1 VHLAQRISIKVGSK
15 KVRKRTVMRKR
26 TSFIILM
33 ACSSIALFTACGNT
47 VSGDGSNASAQVRS
61 QLPEDFPEDVPV
73 YPGIAAPDVTRL
85 GDGFEVSG
93 ATGDSLEQVH
103 AFYTDSLK
111 KHGWSLIAP
120 LSETSA
126 PGARVYHYEKN
137 ERGIT
142 VVAGIEGDRTV
153 IETAYKTDPVY

>member
-1 VHLAQRISIKVGSK
+1 MHT
-15 KVRKRTVMRKR
+15 RTF
-26 TSFIILM
+26 FITLM
-33 ACSSIALFTACGNT
+33 ACAGIALFAACGDT
-47 VSGDGSNASAQVRS
+47 VPGDGIDASEQVRS

-73 YPGIAAPDVTRL
+73 YPGMAAPDVTRL

-103 AFYTDSLK
+103 AFYTDSLE
-111 KHGWSLIAP
+111 KHGWGLIEA

-137 ERGIT
+137 DRGIT

-153 IETAYKTDPVY
+153 IETAYKTEPMY

>member
-1 VHLAQRISIKVGSK
+1 
-15 KVRKRTVMRKR
+15 
-26 TSFIILM
+26 M
-33 ACSSIALFTACGNT
+33 ACSGITLFTACGDT
-47 VSGDGSNASAQVRS
+47 VPGDGIDASEQVRS

-73 YPGIAAPDVTRL
+73 YPGMAAPDVTRL

-103 AFYTDSLK
+103 AYYTDSLE
-111 KHGWSLIAP
+111 KHGWSLIEA

-137 ERGIT
+137 DRGIT

-153 IETAYKTDPVY
+153 IETAYKTEPMY